1 MTLIKQKVPNGEF
14 VFGLKLMFTKQ
25 SVTCLELK
33 NAKKWNRLTP
43 GVLKSKTVGIVGL
56 GSIAGRLHG

>member
-1 MTLIKQKVPNGEF
+1 
-14 VFGLKLMFTKQ
+14 MFTKQ
-25 SVTCLELK
+25 SVTCLEFK
-33 NAKKWNRLTP
+33 NTKKWNRLTP